1 MKPASLHY
9 LKTLSNHH
17 RLVHF
22 FTGPPASAMWAL
34 GDKIASTIVAQTV
47 GVPTLPWSGSGV
59 LQIRLNLTKEVF
71 FGMIQIRISNPSLYS
86 CSHLDLPRGVKK
98 RISHMAKRTF
108 LHEIPCVQYT

>member
-9 LKTLSNHH
+9 LKALSNHH

-59 LQIRLNLTKEVF
+59 LQIRLNLTKEAF

-86 CSHLDLPRGVKK
+86 AIL
-98 RISHMAKRTF
+98 TYQ
-108 LHEIPCVQYT
+108 EE